1 MKRFKFER
9 AQIENNYTFVV
20 LCGICIN
27 QSINVLLVNSS
38 YLYYVFIAK
47 NCIKPYT
54 KIRWKFSLKTIQFIV
69 RGKITI

>member
-38 YLYYVFIAK
+38 YLYCVFIAK
-47 NCIKPYT
+47 TYKAVHEDTLEI
-54 KIRWKFSLKTIQFIV
+54 
-69 RGKITI
+69 